1 MIKLRHTFRYTT
13 LLALLVLLVLA
24 TACEGGTSGS
34 VSGSR
39 QSCKQVNNLGQC
51 SGSFKSLSGTY
62 SVDIEDDYLPDSVP
76 VEVQASVTTGALKVW
91 IKTPEDGVTSVDV
104 PAGESATLA
113 GVADGGFDDFS
124 VYFEAIG
131 EKVEGVTYEI
141 VYHQV

>member
-51 SGSFKSLSGTY
+51 
-62 SVDIEDDYLPDSVP
+62 
-76 VEVQASVTTGALKVW
+76 
-91 IKTPEDGVTSVDV
+91 
-104 PAGESATLA
+104 
-113 GVADGGFDDFS
+113 
-124 VYFEAIG
+124 
-131 EKVEGVTYEI
+131 
-141 VYHQV
+141 